1 MLLLRS
7 LSISL
12 PPKKSAPCFVLFF
25 SLSLSALPLSLSP
38 KKVNMEEDWDLHA
51 VVRGCTASS
60 TTTTTSTT
68 TTATSCCS
76 FQPRQDGNF
85 FSFQDPF
92 VPRFDNPTSD
102 FEELHNLYKPFFPK
116 SQVQPQQQ
124 VPRSP
129 QNNIIPI
136 SPLSVLGGL
145 QDLSAPQP
153 TLKQQQQQQQQQQQH
168 IHQFFNSTRLTQ
180 PKQSLSVNGSTNST
194 ITASSSLGV
203 SHTQSPRPKRRK
215 NQLKKVCQVPAEGL
229 SSDMWSWRK
238 YGQKPIKGSPYPRGY
253 YRCSTSKGCLARKQV
268 ERNRSD
274 PNMFIVTYTAEHN
287 HPMPTHRNSLAGS
300 TRQKPANSEA
310 GTTASDSNKPTSSS
324 PVSSPACHSTATEKQ
339 ESSREE
345 KEDIFEDEDEEFG
358 SSNMGL
364 DNMEPADD
372 DFFEGL
378 DELAAQAT
386 GDCFSDNFQGSMQ
399 LPWLSN
405 NATTTAAGGV

>member
-1 MLLLRS
+1 
-7 LSISL
+7 
-12 PPKKSAPCFVLFF
+12 
-25 SLSLSALPLSLSP
+25 
-38 KKVNMEEDWDLHA
+38 MEEEWDLHA
-51 VVRGCTASS
+51 VVRGCAASSSATSTTSS
-60 TTTTTSTT
+60 TTTTF
-68 TTATSCCS
+68 CS
-76 FQPRQDGNF
+76 FQPRQDDKF

-92 VPRFDNPTSD
+92 IPRFDNPTSD
-102 FEELHNLYKPFFPK
+102 FEELYNLYKPFFSK
-116 SQVQPQQQ
+116 SQPQQI
-124 VPRSP
+124 PLSP
-129 QNNIIPI
+129 QINIPI

-145 QDLSAPQP
+145 QDLSPQQ
-153 TLKQQQQQQQQQQQH
+153 TLKQQH
-168 IHQFFNSTRLTQ
+168 IHQLNSTRLTQ
-180 PKQSLSVNGSTNST
+180 PKQPLSVNGSTNST
-194 ITASSSLGV
+194 ISAS

-274 PNMFIVTYTAEHN
+274 PSMFIVTYTAEHN

-300 TRQKPANSEA
+300 TRQKPANSE
-310 GTTASDSNKPTSSS
+310 TCTASDSNKPTSSS
-324 PVSSPACHSTATEKQ
+324 PVYSPACHSPATEKQ

-345 KEDIFEDEDEEFG
+345 KEDIFEDDDDEFG

-364 DNMEPADD
+364 DNMEPAD

-386 GDCFSDNFQGSMQ
+386 GDCFSDNFPVSMQ

-405 NATTTAAGGV
+405 NATTTTAGSV

>member
-1 MLLLRS
+1 
-7 LSISL
+7 
-12 PPKKSAPCFVLFF
+12 
-25 SLSLSALPLSLSP
+25 
-38 KKVNMEEDWDLHA
+38 MEEDWDLHA
-51 VVRGCTASS
+51 VVRGCAASS
-60 TTTTTSTT
+60 TAASATTTTSCSMATT
-68 TTATSCCS
+68 SSCS
-76 FQPRQDGNF
+76 FQPRRDGSF

-92 VPRFDNPTSD
+92 VPRFDLTSD

-116 SQVQPQQQ
+116 SQPQQ
-124 VPRSP
+124 VPLSP
-129 QNNIIPI
+129 QTIMPI

-145 QDLSAPQP
+145 QDLSPQP
-153 TLKQQQQQQQQQQQH
+153 TLKQQQQQH
-168 IHQFFNSTRLTQ
+168 IHPQQIHQLTKSTRLTQ

-194 ITASSSLGV
+194 ISASS
-203 SHTQSPRPKRRK
+203 HAQSPRPKRRK

-300 TRQKPANSEA
+300 TRQKPANSET
-310 GTTASDSNKPTSSS
+310 GTTASDSYKTTTSS
-324 PVSSPACHSTATEKQ
+324 PVYSPAMEKQ

-345 KEDIFEDEDEEFG
+345 KEDIFEDDDDEFG
-358 SSNMGL
+358 SPNR
-364 DNMEPADD
+364 NIEPADD

-378 DELAAQAT
+378 DEIAAQAT
-386 GDCFSDNFQGSMQ
+386 GDCFSENIPVSMQ

-405 NATTTAAGGV
+405 NATTTAAGGI

>member
-1 MLLLRS
+1 
-7 LSISL
+7 
-12 PPKKSAPCFVLFF
+12 
-25 SLSLSALPLSLSP
+25 
-38 KKVNMEEDWDLHA
+38 MEEDWDLYA
-51 VVRGCTASS
+51 VVRGCAASS
-60 TTTTTSTT
+60 TAAATTTTTTSSAT
-68 TTATSCCS
+68 TSCCS

-92 VPRFDNPTSD
+92 VPRFDNPTND

-116 SQVQPQQQ
+116 SQQIPL
-124 VPRSP
+124 SP
-129 QNNIIPI
+129 QNNNIPI
-136 SPLSVLGGL
+136 SPLSVLGGI
-145 QDLSAPQP
+145 QDLSPQQ
-153 TLKQQQQQQQQQQQH
+153 TLKQQQH
-168 IHQFFNSTRLTQ
+168 IHQLNSTRSTQ
-180 PKQSLSVNGSTNST
+180 PKQSPLSVYGSTTS
-194 ITASSSLGV
+194 AS
-203 SHTQSPRPKRRK
+203 HIQSPRPKRRK

-310 GTTASDSNKPTSSS
+310 GTVSDSNKPTSSS
-324 PVSSPACHSTATEKQ
+324 PVSSPVFHSPATEKQ

-345 KEDIFEDEDEEFG
+345 KEDIFEDDDDEFG
-358 SSNMGL
+358 CSNMGL
-364 DNMEPADD
+364 DSMEPADD

>member
-1 MLLLRS
+1 
-7 LSISL
+7 
-12 PPKKSAPCFVLFF
+12 
-25 SLSLSALPLSLSP
+25 
-38 KKVNMEEDWDLHA
+38 MEEDWDLHA
-51 VVRGCTASS
+51 VVRGCAASS
-60 TTTTTSTT
+60 TAAATTN
-68 TTATSCCS
+68 SCCSS

-92 VPRFDNPTSD
+92 VPRFDNPISD
-102 FEELHNLYKPFFPK
+102 LEELHNLYKPFFPK
-116 SQVQPQQQ
+116 SQQIPL
-124 VPRSP
+124 SP
-129 QNNIIPI
+129 QNNSNNIPI

-145 QDLSAPQP
+145 QDLSPQQ
-153 TLKQQQQQQQQQQQH
+153 TLKTTTY
-168 IHQFFNSTRLTQ
+168 SSA
-180 PKQSLSVNGSTNST
+180 KQ
-194 ITASSSLGV
+194 
-203 SHTQSPRPKRRK
+203 K

-310 GTTASDSNKPTSSS
+310 GTVSDSNKHTSSS
-324 PVSSPACHSTATEKQ
+324 PVSSPACHSPATEKQ
-339 ESSREE
+339 ESSRDER
-345 KEDIFEDEDEEFG
+345 EDIFEDDDDEFG

-386 GDCFSDNFQGSMQ
+386 GDCFSDNLPGSMQ
-399 LPWLSN
+399 LPWMSN